1 MFNIASKARP
11 YLGAVVLTTALLTAG
26 GVYCWLRMPSG
37 VYPEVTFPRIAV
49 VARVPGLSV
58 PNMDVQ
64 VTQPLEQAVSTVIGV
79 AQVRSKTI
87 RGGSELSID
96 FNPGTD
102 MRRAETMTWNRIGAI
117 RSQLPANV
125 ELTVEQMTPSVFPI
139 MSLVL
144 YSESLKDQPA
154 GPARDNVARELA
166 REIRDYAFYQ
176 LAPLIKN
183 VPDVLYAN
191 VAGGDIR
198 EIAVEARP
206 EDLLAAGLSAA
217 DLADQ
222 IGKAHR
228 LEPVGRIERPP
239 YAFQVIV
246 NTQAQTARDIGEL
259 VISTKNNQPL
269 RVRDVA
275 DVRVLHQ
282 DRTLS
287 IGYAGNDA
295 VVITIFRRLDGNTVN
310 ISRDVRALLAKKPP
324 PRNIQAQVVYD
335 QATFVNTSVHNV
347 RDAILIGGAFSILI
361 LMAFLR
367 SWRATLISALAIP
380 TTLAITFLFLY
391 WSGSTL
397 NLMSLGGLAVAIG
410 LIIDDTVVVI
420 ENIARHLTKGED
432 GGSRIED
439 RTVGERSSI
448 LDPRSSRI
456 DPVDAASSEITGAVV
471 GSTFTTVLV
480 FVPLAFI
487 TGVYGQFFASLCWS
501 LSIAVLVSMVISL
514 TLIPVFAAKFLAKH
528 PPPPPG
534 PIYNAVSQIYD
545 RIFERTLAFP
555 RLTLLLSLAMV
566 GIGVVLYWGIPH
578 IGKVE
583 EPSAEIH
590 KDAVRDLAAAP
601 ALPFPAN
608 VPWAALVQSTQKKVP
623 PEPLL
628 KPLETGL
635 MPAMD
640 EGAFVLDYW
649 APGGTPLAR
658 TEEMVRK
665 IEEEVL
671 QRNPDIDSYVRRTGA
686 ELGLFATQT
695 NRGDVQIIL
704 RPSEQDPLRPWTLL
718 KRVRPPFEEIEKQL
732 KRESQKRAA
741 KRSGGKIAEE
751 DKPNPIAAPV
761 FDALEAKYGE
771 KFTEAQMWQE
781 TKDYL
786 RAHYRRRPMAKRAG
800 STEPAIMD
808 EVEDGIKDLFV
819 ENQLKIETVS
829 IMQDELNDLSGAN
842 KPIEVKLFGPD
853 HDTLRKL
860 AGEVK
865 EMLETKGK
873 GKGIKEPL
881 GPRDGNPDL
890 LVQPDLA
897 RLDRCKLTAADLSR
911 QLQAMFLGQVATQVR
926 ESSLRI
932 TDVRVRYPDR
942 IRFGQGLFD
951 PDRILNQWILL
962 PEGAPPINSS
972 TATTSTPL
980 AGPARAVPLSAL
992 ARLERVRS
1000 PDEQWRENQQ
1010 PAWIVS
1016 AELNESEAGLDT
1028 VVSNIRQWMGGVNIP
1043 ANYRWEIGGHYLHM
1057 EVVKRQFTVIMIVA
1071 VLLLYIMLAVQFKS
1085 VVLPLLIFMEQPLSI
1100 VSGLFAL
1107 WITNTPLNMSSYMG
1121 IILLIG
1127 LDMKNGILLVEY
1139 IQQLRAQGME
1149 LRPALLLAG
1158 QMRLRPILMTSLAAI
1173 LGLFPLALAIGPGAQ
1188 MQQPLAIVVMG
1199 GLIANMLFTRMVIR
1213 AGYLVLE
1220 GPNWNREQTRR
1231 TDLPPA
1237 AGAVAQT

>member
-1 MFNIASKARP
+1 
-11 YLGAVVLTTALLTAG
+11 
-26 GVYCWLRMPSG
+26 
-37 VYPEVTFPRIAV
+37 
-49 VARVPGLSV
+49 
-58 PNMDVQ
+58 
-64 VTQPLEQAVSTVIGV
+64 
-79 AQVRSKTI
+79 
-87 RGGSELSID
+87 
-96 FNPGTD
+96 
-102 MRRAETMTWNRIGAI
+102 
-117 RSQLPANV
+117 
-125 ELTVEQMTPSVFPI
+125 
-139 MSLVL
+139 
-144 YSESLKDQPA
+144 
-154 GPARDNVARELA
+154 
-166 REIRDYAFYQ
+166 
-176 LAPLIKN
+176 
-183 VPDVLYAN
+183 
-191 VAGGDIR
+191 
-198 EIAVEARP
+198 
-206 EDLLAAGLSAA
+206 
-217 DLADQ
+217 
-222 IGKAHR
+222 
-228 LEPVGRIERPP
+228 
-239 YAFQVIV
+239 
-246 NTQAQTARDIGEL
+246 
-259 VISTKNNQPL
+259 
-269 RVRDVA
+269 
-275 DVRVLHQ
+275 
-282 DRTLS
+282 
-287 IGYAGNDA
+287 
-295 VVITIFRRLDGNTVN
+295 
-310 ISRDVRALLAKKPP
+310 
-324 PRNIQAQVVYD
+324 
-335 QATFVNTSVHNV
+335 
-347 RDAILIGGAFSILI
+347 
-361 LMAFLR
+361 
-367 SWRATLISALAIP
+367 
-380 TTLAITFLFLY
+380 
-391 WSGSTL
+391 
-397 NLMSLGGLAVAIG
+397 
-410 LIIDDTVVVI
+410 
-420 ENIARHLTKGED
+420 
-432 GGSRIED
+432 
-439 RTVGERSSI
+439 
-448 LDPRSSRI
+448 
-456 DPVDAASSEITGAVV
+456 
-471 GSTFTTVLV
+471 V

-534 PIYNAVSQIYD
+534 RIYNFISQIYD
-545 RIFERTLAFP
+545 RVFERTLTFP

-566 GIGVVLYWGIPH
+566 GLGAILYLGIPH
-578 IGKVE
+578 IGRVE
-583 EPSAEIH
+583 DPSAEIR

-608 VPWAALVQSTQKKVP
+608 VPWVALVQSTQKKVP

-658 TEEMVRK
+658 TEEMVRR

-718 KRVRPPFEEIEKQL
+718 KRVRPPLEEIEKQL
-732 KRESQKRAA
+732 KREGQKRAA
-741 KRSGGKIAEE
+741 KRSGGKAPEE
-751 DKPNPIAAPV
+751 DKPNPIGAPV
-761 FDALEAKYGE
+761 FDTLEAKYGE
-771 KFTEAQMWQE
+771 RFTEAQMWQE

-808 EVEDGIKDLFV
+808 EVEDGIKDLFA
-819 ENQLKIETVS
+819 EHQLKFELVP

-853 HDTLRKL
+853 HDALRKM
-860 AGEVK
+860 AGEIS

-873 GKGIKEPL
+873 GKGIKEPS
-881 GPRDGNPDL
+881 GVREGNPDL

-897 RLDRCKLTAADLSR
+897 RLDRCKLSTADLSR

-962 PEGAPPINSS
+962 PEGAPPVNSS
-972 TATTSTPL
+972 AATTSTPL
-980 AGPARAVPLSAL
+980 AGPARAVPLSAV

-1028 VVSNIRQWMGGVNIP
+1028 VVANIRQWMGGVNIP

-1188 MQQPLAIVVMG
+1188 MQQPLAIMVMG
-1199 GLIANMLFTRMVIR
+1199 GLTANMLFTRMVIR
-1213 AGYLVLE
+1213 AGYMVPRCVVIMVLAGLAGTLISWLTGNPWLGLVVWLV
-1220 GPNWNREQTRR
+1220 PAVIAVVLPWTRPEAHPHA
-1231 TDLPPA
+1231 DASL
-1237 AGAVAQT
+1237 VASGL